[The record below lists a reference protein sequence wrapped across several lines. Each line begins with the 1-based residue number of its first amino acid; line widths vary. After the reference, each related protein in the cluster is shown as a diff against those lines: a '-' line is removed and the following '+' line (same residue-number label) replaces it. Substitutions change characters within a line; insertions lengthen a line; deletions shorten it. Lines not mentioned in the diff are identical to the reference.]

1 MQRKLKKLV
10 LKVIVAVAMSIWF
23 VGAPLIAYADTSSSE
38 TFIENSDGS
47 SEENYE
53 EGYGV
58 GDNESYKILNE
69 EDGKGKV
76 DGSHSSKKNRL
87 TAIVSALIILAGIM
101 VVLLHNERAYSREAL
116 LGILNEFDVHY
127 EDYRRYYAYCV
138 EEYLRIERNGTE
150 KSKNSAQ
157 AIREDMKDIYTKML
171 EMKKE
176 RESIVPG
183 YGMDS
188 RRYIKN
194 NIDVMNTLCRKQ
206 DQYQKRLERYRNI
219 LREINRTNKINDANI
234 VSA

>member
-1 MQRKLKKLV
+1 MQRELKKIV
-10 LKVIVAVAMSIWF
+10 LKIIVAVAISIWF
-23 VGAPLIAYADTSSSE
+23 VGAPLIAHADMSSSE
-38 TFIENSDGS
+38 TFIENSSGS
-47 SEENYE
+47 SDENYE
-53 EGYGV
+53 EGYGEET
-58 GDNESYKILNE
+58 NESDKILNE
-69 EDGKGKV
+69 EDGKEKV
-76 DGSHSSKKNRL
+76 DGSHSSKTNQL

-101 VVLLHNERAYSREAL
+101 VVLSYNKRAYSRDAL
-116 LGILNEFDVHY
+116 LGILNEFDMRY

-157 AIREDMKDIYTKML
+157 AIREDMKDIYTKMI

-176 RESIVPG
+176 RESIVLG

-194 NIDVMNTLCRKQ
+194 NIDVMNTLCRRQ
-206 DQYQKRLERYRNI
+206 DQYQKRLERYCNI
-219 LREINRTNKINDANI
+219 LREINRTNKINDVNI